1 MHSFQWLVATT
12 NLLNPKQKKCP
23 ASHRPMNRVSSV
35 VLSIRK
41 TVKYNVKWDTK
52 IKAIPLQIF
61 NNNIQDIFTKYLS
74 GDVVGLNVENQDVEV
89 LLSSLPC
96 PLSSVNEPST
106 RNYETANNEIQEL
119 RKQTNF
125 MKKNHMPK

>member
-1 MHSFQWLVATT
+1 M
-12 NLLNPKQKKCP
+12 
-23 ASHRPMNRVSSV
+23 
-35 VLSIRK
+35 
-41 TVKYNVKWDTK
+41 KWDTK

-74 GDVVGLNVENQDVEV
+74 GDVVSLNVENQDVEV